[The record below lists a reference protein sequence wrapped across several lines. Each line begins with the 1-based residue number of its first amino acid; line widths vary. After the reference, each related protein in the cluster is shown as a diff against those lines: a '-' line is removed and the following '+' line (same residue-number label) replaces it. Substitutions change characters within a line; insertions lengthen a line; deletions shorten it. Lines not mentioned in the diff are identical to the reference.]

1 MIALGMMSGTS
12 LDGIDCALVELQGH
26 GERLKIALL
35 DAQTFAFEAATR
47 ELLDEVV
54 RRERGGLAAVA
65 RLHRALGGAH
75 ADAAERFLA
84 GRVVDFAA
92 MHGQTIYHDGAAAL
106 TLQIGDPFALRDR
119 IAASVCFDFRS
130 ADCALG
136 GAGAPL
142 VPYVDLLLVADP
154 NEKRVALNCGGIAN
168 VTLLP
173 PRPRI
178 DEHAVIA
185 FDTGPG
191 NMLLDAW
198 IAEASGGRRRFDH
211 NGDTA
216 ARGRVDAPLL
226 AEMLADPYFARSA
239 PKSTGR
245 ERFGEAFVHR
255 FRSALQG
262 LALEDALATLL
273 ALTVESIARALERYR
288 FEDARILCSG
298 GGAKNG
304 RLLQALRERL
314 SGARVES
321 SDAVGVPADSKE
333 AVAFAVLGYETL
345 RGRSANLPSVTG
357 ARRQSVL
364 GAVAPHELSKVL
376 TKIAKEDVR

>member
-12 LDGIDCALVELQGH
+12 LDGIDCALVDLQRC
-26 GERLKIALL
+26 GERLKIELL
-35 DAQTFAFEAATR
+35 DARTFAFDGTTR
-47 ELLDEVV
+47 ELLDDVV

-65 RLHRALGGAH
+65 RLHRALGRAH
-75 ADAAERFLA
+75 ADAAERFLE
-84 GRVVDFAA
+84 GRLVDFAA
-92 MHGQTIYHDGAAAL
+92 MHGQTIFHDGTAAL

-136 GAGAPL
+136 GSGAPL
-142 VPYVDLLLVADP
+142 VPYVDMLLVADAD
-154 NEKRVALNCGGIAN
+154 EKRVAFNCGGIAN

-173 PRPRI
+173 PRAWLDENRI
-178 DEHAVIA
+178 VA

-198 IAEASGGRRRFDH
+198 IAEASGGRADFDR

-216 ARGRVDAPLL
+216 ARGSVDVPLL
-226 AEMLADPYFARSA
+226 TEMLADPYFALPA

-255 FRSALQG
+255 FRSALRE
-262 LALEDALATLL
+262 LTIEDGLATLL
-273 ALTVESIARALERYR
+273 ALSVESVARALERYG

-298 GGAKNG
+298 GGAKNS

-314 SGARVES
+314 SRARVEP
-321 SDAVGVPADSKE
+321 SDMVGVPAESKE
-333 AVAFAVLGYETL
+333 AVAFAVLGFETL
-345 RGRSANLPSVTG
+345 RERSANLPSVTG
-357 ARRQSVL
+357 ARRRGVL
-364 GAVAPHELSKVL
+364 GAVAPHGLSKL
-376 TKIAKEDVR
+376 LAKIAKEDAR

>member
-12 LDGIDCALVELQGH
+12 LDGLDCALVDLQRRD
-26 GERLKIALL
+26 ERLKIELL
-35 DAQTFAFEAATR
+35 DARTFVFDATTR

-54 RRERGGLAAVA
+54 RRERGGLVAVA
-65 RLHRALGGAH
+65 RLHRALGRAH
-75 ADAAERFLA
+75 ADAAERFLD
-84 GRVVDFAA
+84 GRSVDFAA
-92 MHGQTIYHDGAAAL
+92 MHGQTIFHDGAAAL

-136 GAGAPL
+136 GSGAPL
-142 VPYVDLLLVADP
+142 VPYVDMLLVADP
-154 NEKRVALNCGGIAN
+154 DEKRVALNCGGIAN

-173 PRPRI
+173 PHAWLDDNRI
-178 DEHAVIA
+178 VA

-198 IAEASGGRRRFDH
+198 IAEASGGRADFDR

-216 ARGRVDAPLL
+216 ARGSVDVPLL
-226 AEMLADPYFARSA
+226 TEMLADPYFALPA

-245 ERFGEAFVHR
+245 ERFGEVFVHR
-255 FRSALQG
+255 FRSALRE
-262 LALEDALATLL
+262 LTIEDGLATLL
-273 ALTVESIARALERYR
+273 ALTVESIALALERYG

-298 GGAKNG
+298 GGAKNS

-314 SGARVES
+314 SHARVEP
-321 SDAVGVPADSKE
+321 SDVVGVPAESKE
-333 AVAFAVLGYETL
+333 AVAFAVLGFETL
-345 RGRSANLPSVTG
+345 RERSANLPSVTG
-357 ARRQSVL
+357 ARRRGVL
-364 GAVAPHELSKVL
+364 GAVAPHGLSKL
-376 TKIAKEDVR
+376 LAKIAKEDAR